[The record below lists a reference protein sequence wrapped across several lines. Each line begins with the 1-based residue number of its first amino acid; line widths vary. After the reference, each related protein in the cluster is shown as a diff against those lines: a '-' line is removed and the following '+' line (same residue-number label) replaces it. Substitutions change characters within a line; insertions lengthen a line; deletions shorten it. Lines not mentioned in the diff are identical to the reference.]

1 MDLRRETKTLHSR
14 SVSEETLW
22 LFCIVWAAVS
32 AVGLL
37 SRMQSARLLRQRG
50 ASLEP
55 QPQDIGEPPHDIR
68 ELSEENILELY
79 ERHRPLLLH
88 VGCRKFRIPE
98 SEVESLIQDVFLSFI
113 MTKTKVENTRAW
125 LTAAMC
131 NASRHYWRSQG
142 RPEDLPE
149 SNE

>member
-1 MDLRRETKTLHSR
+1 METFS
-14 SVSEETLW
+14 
-22 LFCIVWAAVS
+22 LFYVVAALVFT
-32 AVGLL
+32 VGLL

-68 ELSEENILELY
+68 ELSEEDILELY

-98 SEVESLIQDVFLSFI
+98 SEVESLIQDVFLSFL

-125 LTAAMC
+125 LAAAMC
-131 NASRHYWRSQG
+131 NASRHYWRGQG

-149 SNE
+149 GNG